1 MKDKELFFIEAK
13 LKELKNNKRLLSKK
27 LSDGNISTLKE
38 LNEDYFKQKI
48 VKTKIKELSIL
59 RKIKNKIPLNTTQF
73 FFQFCMISFNFSLFI
88 YLCFSFLLQDSFWI
102 DLVVYSS
109 FSLAIHSF
117 FEFLKES
124 DHDSFKEQ
132 FSSPFEFFNQ
142 NLLTIKNKG
151 IINDLRKR
159 TL

>member
-27 LSDGNISTLKE
+27 LSDGNVSTLKE